1 MSRGALPLLRAAVC
15 AAALTVACA
24 KASPPAAP
32 AAPAPAPA
40 PAPALTIAAP
50 SDAPTSTPMTL
61 LVAADVNP
69 NASGRPS
76 PIVVRVYQLRT
87 DGRFGAAEFE
97 PLYADDRAALGEE
110 LISRDEF
117 VLEPA
122 EKRVVNVDVA
132 AATRYVGVVAAYR
145 DIRNAQW
152 RGLLEAPRKGFT
164 VAVERTRVQVSV
176 P

>member
-61 LVAADVNP
+61 LV